1 MKKRILALVT
11 ASMMLLA
18 MLTGCGSSGDTNST
32 DAGSAAAG
40 SATEQGVE
48 VDKNLLSVEI
58 TIPADQIESVDETLA
73 NAEEKGYK
81 ATANKDGSIT
91 YKLTKAQHTNLMED
105 LKQSFQESI
114 DELVSSGDYPSLK
127 KITFNDDYT
136 KAEVVVDYDAY
147 TNSLDMFSMLAIGMI
162 GPMCQYYN
170 GVEESNVNT
179 EVSLIDESSG
189 EVKDTLNYPEDFPDE
204 ETQEDAK

>member
-1 MKKRILALVT
+1 MKKRLMAVAIA
-11 ASMMLLA
+11 AMLLA
-18 MLTGCGSSGDTNST
+18 TLTACGGSDGTGT
-32 DAGSAAAG
+32 DPAPTAAG
-40 SATEQGVE
+40 SATGQGVE

-58 TIPADQIESVDETLA
+58 TIPSDQIESVDETLA
-73 NAEEKGYK
+73 NAEEKGYQ
-81 ATANKDGSIT
+81 TIANEDGSIT
-91 YKLTKAQHTNLMED
+91 YKLTKAQHNELMEE
-105 LKQSFQESI
+105 LKQSFQKSI

-162 GPMCQYYN
+162 GPMYQYYN

-179 EVSLIDESSG
+179 EVSLIDEASG
-189 EVKDTLNYPEDFPDE
+189 EVKDTLNYPKDFPDE
-204 ETQEDAK
+204 GTQEDTK